1 MREFGADEMP
11 IYVAD
16 VTGAYRTHTLGE
28 LLPESFSN
36 ADLHTAEAESSLGH
50 EPGGRQ
56 AAGCDLYKCKV
67 PLL

>member
-28 LLPESFSN
+28 LLPESFSGD
-36 ADLHTAEAESSLGH
+36 DLRVA
-50 EPGGRQ
+50 
-56 AAGCDLYKCKV
+56 
-67 PLL
+67 